1 MEKQMKCSQCGQVF
15 TTIPDRNSFG
25 EVCLCNTC
33 LQQVPNLTITSTKLK
48 STHLSTKQL
57 DEAIQAIDQQLDKGH
72 FSQEV
77 KEGIHTY
84 FDKYYKQRQ
93 SMDEQKEINSKLDQ
107 IIEKNTSNDS
117 MTEDKF
123 TELLEERNNDY
134 NLDSILE
141 CNDLYEYDVVTVHD
155 SHGRT
160 DTNNLKKTLIRYSV
174 QGWRLKTAFT
184 NEIGSNMVGGAIV
197 GVGIGSNSTSDEVV
211 LIFERKIRNA
221 KK

>member
-1 MEKQMKCSQCGQVF
+1 MYH
-15 TTIPDRNSFG
+15 
-25 EVCLCNTC
+25 
-33 LQQVPNLTITSTKLK
+33 K
-48 STHLSTKQL
+48 SYLLNKNGK
-57 DEAIQAIDQQLDKGH
+57 A
-72 FSQEV
+72 
-77 KEGIHTY
+77 
-84 FDKYYKQRQ
+84 
-93 SMDEQKEINSKLDQ
+93 QKEINSKLDQ

-117 MTEDKF
+117 MTEEKF

-160 DTNNLKKTLIRYSV
+160 DTNSLKKTLIRYSV

>member
-1 MEKQMKCSQCGQVF
+1 MKLF
-15 TTIPDRNSFG
+15 R
-25 EVCLCNTC
+25 
-33 LQQVPNLTITSTKLK
+33 
-48 STHLSTKQL
+48 QL
-57 DEAIQAIDQQLDKGH
+57 INRAIDQQLDKGH
-72 FSQEV
+72 FSQDI
-77 KEGIHTY
+77 KEGIHAY

-93 SMDEQKEINSKLDQ
+93 SIDKQKEINSKLDQ

-141 CNDLYEYDVVTVHD
+141 CNDLYEYDVVTAHD

>member
-1 MEKQMKCSQCGQVF
+1 
-15 TTIPDRNSFG
+15 
-25 EVCLCNTC
+25 
-33 LQQVPNLTITSTKLK
+33 
-48 STHLSTKQL
+48 
-57 DEAIQAIDQQLDKGH
+57 
-72 FSQEV
+72 
-77 KEGIHTY
+77 
-84 FDKYYKQRQ
+84 
-93 SMDEQKEINSKLDQ
+93 MDEQKEINSKLDH

-117 MTEDKF
+117 MTEEKF

-141 CNDLYEYDVVTVHD
+141 CNDLYGYDVVTVHD

-160 DTNNLKKTLIRYSV
+160 DTNSLKKTLIRYSV

-197 GVGIGSNSTSDEVV
+197 GVGVGSNSTSDEVV

>member
-1 MEKQMKCSQCGQVF
+1 MYH
-15 TTIPDRNSFG
+15 
-25 EVCLCNTC
+25 
-33 LQQVPNLTITSTKLK
+33 K
-48 STHLSTKQL
+48 SYLLNKNGK
-57 DEAIQAIDQQLDKGH
+57 A
-72 FSQEV
+72 
-77 KEGIHTY
+77 
-84 FDKYYKQRQ
+84 
-93 SMDEQKEINSKLDQ
+93 QKEINSKLDQ

-155 SHGRT
+155 SQGRT

-184 NEIGSNMVGGAIV
+184 NEIGSNMVGGDIV

>member
-1 MEKQMKCSQCGQVF
+1 ME
-15 TTIPDRNSFG
+15 
-25 EVCLCNTC
+25 
-33 LQQVPNLTITSTKLK
+33 
-48 STHLSTKQL
+48 
-57 DEAIQAIDQQLDKGH
+57 
-72 FSQEV
+72 
-77 KEGIHTY
+77 
-84 FDKYYKQRQ
+84 
-93 SMDEQKEINSKLDQ
+93 EQKEITSKLDQ

-155 SHGRT
+155 SQGRT

-174 QGWRLKTAFT
+174 QGWRLKAVFA

-197 GVGIGSNSTSDEVV
+197 GVGIGSNSTSAEVV
-211 LIFERKIRNA
+211 SISLKEAYYEYRYVVIDE
-221 KK
+221 

>member
-1 MEKQMKCSQCGQVF
+1 MEKQMKCSHCGQVF

-25 EVCLCNTC
+25 KVCLCNTC

-57 DEAIQAIDQQLDKGH
+57 DEAMKAIDQQLDKGH
-72 FSQEV
+72 FSQDI

-84 FDKYYKQRQ
+84 FDKYYRQRQ
-93 SMDEQKEINSKLDQ
+93 SIDKQKEINSKLDH

-117 MTEDKF
+117 MNEEKF

-134 NLDSILE
+134 SLDSILE
-141 CNDLYEYDVVTVHD
+141 CNDFYEYDVVTVHD

-160 DTNNLKKTLIRYSV
+160 DTNNL
-174 QGWRLKTAFT
+174 
-184 NEIGSNMVGGAIV
+184 
-197 GVGIGSNSTSDEVV
+197 
-211 LIFERKIRNA
+211 
-221 KK
+221 

>member
-1 MEKQMKCSQCGQVF
+1 MTFRSWVV
-15 TTIPDRNSFG
+15 D
-25 EVCLCNTC
+25 
-33 LQQVPNLTITSTKLK
+33 
-48 STHLSTKQL
+48 
-57 DEAIQAIDQQLDKGH
+57 
-72 FSQEV
+72 
-77 KEGIHTY
+77 TY

-117 MTEDKF
+117 MMEEKF

-155 SHGRT
+155 SQGRT

>member
-1 MEKQMKCSQCGQVF
+1 
-15 TTIPDRNSFG
+15 
-25 EVCLCNTC
+25 
-33 LQQVPNLTITSTKLK
+33 
-48 STHLSTKQL
+48 
-57 DEAIQAIDQQLDKGH
+57 
-72 FSQEV
+72 
-77 KEGIHTY
+77 
-84 FDKYYKQRQ
+84 
-93 SMDEQKEINSKLDQ
+93 MDEQKEINSKLDQ

-117 MTEDKF
+117 MTEEKF

-155 SHGRT
+155 SQGRT
-160 DTNNLKKTLIRYSV
+160 DTNNLKKILIRYSV

>member
-1 MEKQMKCSQCGQVF
+1 M
-15 TTIPDRNSFG
+15 
-25 EVCLCNTC
+25 
-33 LQQVPNLTITSTKLK
+33 K

-77 KEGIHTY
+77 KEGIHAY

-93 SMDEQKEINSKLDQ
+93 SMDKQKEINSKLDH

-117 MTEDKF
+117 MTEEKF
-123 TELLEERNNDY
+123 TELLEEKNNDY

-141 CNDLYEYDVVTVHD
+141 CNNLYEYDVVTVHD

-160 DTNNLKKTLIRYSV
+160 DTNNLKKILIRYSV

-197 GVGIGSNSTSDEVV
+197 GVGIGSSSTSDEVV

>member
-1 MEKQMKCSQCGQVF
+1 MEKQMKCSHCGQVF

-33 LQQVPNLTITSTKLK
+33 LQQVPNLTITSTNWKVLIFLQ
-48 STHLSTKQL
+48 ST

-72 FSQEV
+72 FSQDI

-117 MTEDKF
+117 MTEEKF

-155 SHGRT
+155 SQGRT

>member
-1 MEKQMKCSQCGQVF
+1 
-15 TTIPDRNSFG
+15 
-25 EVCLCNTC
+25 
-33 LQQVPNLTITSTKLK
+33 
-48 STHLSTKQL
+48 
-57 DEAIQAIDQQLDKGH
+57 
-72 FSQEV
+72 
-77 KEGIHTY
+77 
-84 FDKYYKQRQ
+84 
-93 SMDEQKEINSKLDQ
+93 MDEQKEINSKLDH

-117 MTEDKF
+117 MTEEKF

-160 DTNNLKKTLIRYSV
+160 DTNSLKKTLIRYSV

-197 GVGIGSNSTSDEVV
+197 GVGVGTIFMALFTGSLTQYFIDQLQCKYQFV
-211 LIFERKIRNA
+211 A
-221 KK
+221 KTNVGKKLEEIAAIKTK